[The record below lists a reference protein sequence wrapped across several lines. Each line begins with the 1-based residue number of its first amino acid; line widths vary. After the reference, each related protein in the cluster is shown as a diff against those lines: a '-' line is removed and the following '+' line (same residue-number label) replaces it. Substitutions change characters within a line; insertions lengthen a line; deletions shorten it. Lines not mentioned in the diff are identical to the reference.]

1 MNLVRLYIKRISYS
15 QSQNEAFVLI
25 LHELE
30 TDLKLPI
37 VIGAFEAQAIALE
50 LEKNLI
56 PPRPLTHDLFK
67 TFATTFDIKVTKVV
81 IHKLTEGVFHSN
93 MICEQNGVEHI
104 VDARTSDAIAI
115 ALRFNAPIYTYRHI
129 LRRAGIHIP
138 NPTEMPQPTV
148 SPTLEYAEDAD
159 SVKERS
165 RLTKHSTS
173 ELKKM
178 LEECIVNE
186 DYELGAQIRD
196 EITKRENSL

>member
-25 LHELE
+25 LHELD

-67 TFATTFDIKVTKVV
+67 SFATTFGIKITKV
-81 IHKLTEGVFHSN
+81 IINKLTEGVFHSN
-93 MICEQNGVEHI
+93 MVCEQNGVEHM

-129 LRRAGIHIP
+129 LQQAGIYIP
-138 NPTEMPQPTV
+138 NPTEVPQPTV
-148 SPTLEYAEDAD
+148 SPTLEYSEESDN
-159 SVKERS
+159 VKKKS
-165 RLTKHSTS
+165 RLTKHSIS

-178 LEECIVNE
+178 LEDCIVSE
-186 DYELGAQIRD
+186 DYEMAAQIRD